1 MAASTSLTD
10 HTAIYLTGGGEMGA
24 LIRAYDWASTP
35 LGPTAVWPQNL
46 LITISTMLR
55 SRFPMFLWWG
65 PDLIQFYNDAYRP
78 SLGEG
83 GKHPSALGQEGKDCW
98 VENWPTIEPWINQVI
113 ENGNPVWLED
123 QLLPI
128 FRNGQLEQVYW
139 TFGFSGVINEDG
151 SVAGV
156 LVICNETT
164 SKVINKQHIAEGL
177 IKQKLLNE
185 DVKKSNELLAA
196 ANVQLKLIN
205 EELAV
210 AQKSLSESF
219 NNLRYSEL
227 NFRNMILQAPVAVC
241 IMLGEAHIIAVAN
254 QKIIEIWGKP
264 EAAVMNR
271 PIFEVLPE
279 AAGQGLEDIL
289 HNVYAN
295 GETFGA
301 TEYPVTLIR
310 NGKEEIVYQ
319 NFTYQPY
326 KSTHGDILGVVAITI
341 DVTEAVLARKEME
354 KAYEQAR
361 LSKEAAELGTFDMD
375 MIKGTMEWDDRCR
388 ILFGISHQNPVSYEN
403 DFVTGLH
410 PEDRER
416 IVEII
421 NNVFIKAVSGGK
433 YDVEYRT
440 VGAEDGKIRW
450 VKAKGQ
456 AYFDDDEKPIRFIGS
471 VLDITEQKNDELR
484 KNDFIGMVS
493 HELKTP
499 LTSLNGYT
507 QVLTAKAIKNNDA
520 FAITALSKVN
530 KQIHMMKSLIHGF
543 LNVSRLQSG
552 KIVLEKNNFLLDVLI
567 HDLIDEFKFISPTHP
582 IYFEPCK
589 PIKITADFEKISSV
603 ISNLLSN
610 AIKYSPLGTAITV
623 SCEVTEQQVKI
634 CVADKGIG
642 IPAEDMAKL
651 FDRFYRVNHKNTQ
664 HIAGF
669 GIGLYLCAEIVKHHQ
684 GDIWAESK
692 IGEGSVFSFTLPLGR

>member
-1 MAASTSLTD
+1 MAASIPLNN
-10 HTAIYLTGGGEMGA
+10 HTAIYLAGGGEMGA
-24 LIRAYDWASTP
+24 LIRAYNWEDTA
-35 LGPTAVWPQNL
+35 LGRPEQWPQNL

-55 SRFPMFLWWG
+55 SKFPMFLWWG

-78 SLGEG
+78 SLGED
-83 GKHPSALGQEGKDCW
+83 GKHPTALGQKGKDCW
-98 VENWPTIEPWINQVI
+98 VEAWPTIGMWISQVMK
-113 ENGNPVWLED
+113 NGNPVWHED

-128 FRNGQLEQVYW
+128 YRNGQLEQVYW
-139 TFGFSGVINEDG
+139 TFGYSGIINEDG

-164 SKVINKQHIAEGL
+164 GKVINKQHIAEGL

-185 DVKKSNELLAA
+185 DVKKSNQLLAT
-196 ANVQLKLIN
+196 ANEKLKLMN
-205 EELAV
+205 EELAI
-210 AQKSLSESF
+210 AQKNLSDSF

-241 IMLGEAHIIAVAN
+241 IMLGEKHTIAVAN
-254 QKIIEIWGKP
+254 QKIIELWGKP
-264 EAAVMNR
+264 EADIMDK
-271 PIFEVLPE
+271 PIFDALPD
-279 AAGQGLEDIL
+279 AAGQGLERML
-289 HNVYAN
+289 NAVYNEGRSFEA
-295 GETFGA
+295 F
-301 TEYPVTLIR
+301 EYPVTLLR
-310 NGKEEIVYQ
+310 NGQEETVYQ

-326 KSTHGDILGVVAITI
+326 KNTHGDIVGVVAITI
-341 DVTEAVLARKEME
+341 DVTESVLARKEME

-375 MIKGTMEWDDRCR
+375 LIKGTMEWDNRCR
-388 ILFGISHQNPVSYEN
+388 ILFGISHQNPVNYEE
-403 DFVTGLH
+403 DFVKGLH

-416 IVEII
+416 IIAII
-421 NNVFIKAVSGGK
+421 EGVFVKAVSGGK

-456 AYFDDDEKPIRFIGS
+456 AYFDEKDEPIRFIGS

-507 QVLTAKAIKNNDA
+507 QVLTAKAIQNNDA
-520 FAITALSKVN
+520 FAINALSKVN
-530 KQIHMMKSLIHGF
+530 KQIHMMKSLINGF

-552 KIVLEKNNFLLDVLI
+552 KIVLQKNNFLLDVLI
-567 HDLIDEFKFISPTHP
+567 HDLIDEFKFTSPTHP

-589 PIKITADFEKISSV
+589 AIKIRADLEKISSV
-603 ISNLLSN
+603 VSNLISN
-610 AIKYSPLGTAITV
+610 AIKYSPIGSPITV
-623 SCEVTEQQVKI
+623 SCEVCEPQVKI
-634 CVADKGIG
+634 SVADQGIG
-642 IPAEDMAKL
+642 IPEEDKSKL
-651 FDRFYRVNHKNTQ
+651 FDRFYRVNHKTTQ
-664 HIAGF
+664 HISGF

-684 GDIWAESK
+684 GEIWVESTMDQ
-692 IGEGSVFSFTLPLGR
+692 GSVFSFTLPLGR